1 MKKYLV
7 FITIILIVIVGM
19 GLWYTNNKKKDNK
32 NPSTLPS
39 LITKVSYICKE
50 SKIIEAS
57 FYKGEL
63 KLVEPG
69 EMPKPTGSV
78 KIVLSDDRKF
88 DLAQTISAD
97 GSRYANSNE
106 SFVF

>member
-7 FITIILIVIVGM
+7 FIAIILIVIVGM
-19 GLWYTNNKKKDNK
+19 GLWYTNNKNKNNK

-50 SKIIEAS
+50 NKTIE
-57 FYKGEL
+57 
-63 KLVEPG
+63 LVEPG

-78 KIVLSDDRKF
+78 KIVLSDGRKF